1 MGTRNRRAEDV
12 LDTVLDFVP
21 IVGGGKDIYQGIQD
35 GNGWMVALG
44 VGSIILDVGT
54 LGGSSIVKGLA
65 KTGIKAGGRSL
76 TKKAAKSALKKG
88 AKARRAARGVGN
100 ALKLRPDII
109 LSGGR
114 SGQLVKNLTG
124 PANSVLKGG
133 GNRMFITD
141 DVGKVIWDVTT
152 NRAKP
157 VVPGKGFGPKV
168 TPTQEQLNLLNKIWG
183 N

>member
-1 MGTRNRRAEDV
+1 LGTRNRRAEDV

-76 TKKAAKSALKKG
+76 TKKVAKSALKKG
-88 AKARRAARGVGN
+88 ASKTTAFRSIGAAAKKVFNPKNFKGVSASFLNKNGISNIHAFKADFLGTT
-100 ALKLRPDII
+100 
-109 LSGGR
+109 
-114 SGQLVKNLTG
+114 KNLRLFDVVKHTG
-124 PANSVLKGG
+124 SNELLIIRKS
-133 GNRMFITD
+133 
-141 DVGKVIWDVTT
+141 
-152 NRAKP
+152 
-157 VVPGKGFGPKV
+157 
-168 TPTQEQLNLLNKIWG
+168 TQEVVERTYIIVK
-183 N
+183 